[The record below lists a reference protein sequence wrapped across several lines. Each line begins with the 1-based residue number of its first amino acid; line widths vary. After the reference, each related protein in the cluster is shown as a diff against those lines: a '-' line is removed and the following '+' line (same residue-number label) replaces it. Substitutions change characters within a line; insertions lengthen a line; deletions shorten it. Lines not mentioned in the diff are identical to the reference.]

1 MAILIYRKSM
11 NKSYDEISKE
21 LKSYLMKYIGPRYYI
36 TATLWI
42 APEST
47 NIDKYDANLFLNH
60 VTESEINEFEYY
72 YRMI

>member
-1 MAILIYRKSM
+1 M

-21 LKSYLMKYIGPRYYI
+21 LMSYLMRYIGSPYYI

-47 NIDKYDANLFLNH
+47 HTDKYDANLFLNH
-60 VTESEINEFEYY
+60 VTESEINEFEYH